1 MNPRDAQQLARRFI
15 ALPEEKRRVFLAA
28 MDREGVDFSL
38 LPIVDGDG
46 VAERDGLSYAQQRLW
61 FLWQLEPTGAA
72 YNLPMAVRLNGVL
85 ELSALEQAFSAL
97 VARHECLRTTFG
109 QDGERAFQRVAE
121 PSAVRIALSD
131 LSALAPELRGQRA
144 RQAMAEEAGQAFD
157 LERGPLLSIR
167 LLRLAEQEHVLL
179 LTLHHI
185 IADGWSMNILVEE
198 FTRLYDASVAGQALS
213 LPPLSVHYRDYAL
226 WQRSW
231 LEAGERERQLA
242 YWRGHLGEEHPVLEL
257 PTDRAH
263 PAQAS
268 HRGARLEVQV
278 DGQLRQQLKTL
289 AQRQGV
295 TLFVVLL
302 ATFKTLLYRYSGQT
316 DIRVGGLIANRTRS
330 ETEGLIGFF
339 VNTQVLRSEVSG
351 QQSFAELLHSVREA
365 AAGAQ
370 AHQELPFDALIEAL
384 QPARSQSH
392 NPLFQVMFNHQP
404 LVTDVQGKTLACG
417 LQVVHLS
424 DEEGAAGSRE
434 HAAASDLMLETREE
448 GEQLFAAFTYATDIF
463 DGATIA
469 RLAEHWRNLLSAVCE
484 DPQQAVG
491 QLPMLAPEELVQL
504 LGDGTGKAA
513 LATEPVL
520 LPQLFE
526 AQVRRTPEATAL
538 ILAEPQPLVG
548 AGLPAMASEQA
559 VQDSGAPSLASQLL
573 QGEWHDDILAVGRRS
588 NVGAGLPAMAS
599 EQTAQDSGA
608 SSRASSL
615 LQGGAFE
622 RASRLSYAELNRR
635 ANRLA
640 HLLRERGVGPDVL
653 VGLAVSRSLE
663 MAVAIL
669 AVLKAGGAYVPLD
682 PQTPAER
689 LQHVLQD
696 SGLKL
701 LLTQSAW
708 LASLP
713 TAPGSEILCLDQLDD
728 SGFSDHDLPLT
739 INPHSLAYV
748 IYTSGST
755 GRPKGVAISHG
766 ALAEFIAR
774 ATEYSQLL
782 ASDRVLQMATNSF
795 DGFVEQFFP
804 PLCLGACVVLRDDR
818 LWDSATLHGAILEHG
833 ITLAD
838 LPAAYWH
845 LLVQD
850 WAARPPQHYGA
861 LRQIHIGGEAMAVD
875 GLRLWP
881 RAGLGHVRLINTY
894 GPTEATVVSTTY
906 DCSTLL
912 PEDVSWRGV
921 PIGHGLSGR
930 RLVVLDDDLNL
941 LPQGAV
947 GELYI
952 GGPGLARGY
961 QGQPA
966 LSALRF
972 IVDPF
977 NPGERLYRS
986 GDRARLRADGALE
999 YIGRVDHQVKIRG
1012 FRIELGE
1019 VEGRLLQCPGVRE
1032 AAVLALPLAGGTQL
1046 VGYLV
1051 AEQSTDDARQ
1061 DALRLRV
1068 KALLQSQLPDYM
1080 VPTHLLLLP
1089 RLPLTPSGKL
1099 DRKALP
1105 LPDPSQL
1112 QARYRAPASD
1122 IERSLAEIWEQ
1133 VLHVSQVGLDDHF
1146 FELGGHSLLA
1156 AQVIA
1161 RIKAR
1166 LAVSLPLRCLFEKPL
1181 LGDLAAELATLV
1193 EGAGESDW
1201 GDMEQF
1207 MSSLEEVGA

>member
-38 LPIVDGDG
+38 LPIVAGDA

-61 FLWQLEPTGAA
+61 FLWQLDPTGAA

-85 ELSALEQAFSAL
+85 ELPALEQAFSAL

-131 LSALAPELRGQRA
+131 LSALAPELRVQRA
-144 RQAMAEEAGQAFD
+144 RQAMAEEAGQSFD
-157 LERGPLLSIR
+157 LEQGPLLNIR
-167 LLRLAEQEHVLL
+167 LLRLAKQEHVLL

-185 IADGWSMNILVEE
+185 IADGWSMNILVDE
-198 FTRLYDASVAGQALS
+198 FTRLYDACVAGQAPGLS
-213 LPPLSVHYRDYAL
+213 PLSVHYRDYAL

-257 PTDRAH
+257 PTDRAY

-278 DGQLRQQLKTL
+278 EADLRQQLKTL

-302 ATFKTLLYRYSGQT
+302 ASFKTLLYRYSGQT

-351 QQSFAELLHSVREA
+351 QQSFAELLQRVREA

-417 LQVVHLS
+417 LQVRHLGA
-424 DEEGAAGSRE
+424 EEGAAGSRE

-463 DGATIA
+463 DGETIA
-469 RLAEHWRNLLSAVCE
+469 RLAGHWRNLLAAVCN
-484 DPQQAVG
+484 DPQQAVA
-491 QLPMLAPEELVQL
+491 QLPMLAPEEISQL
-504 LGDGTGKAA
+504 LDDSTGQPV
-513 LATEPVL
+513 LAIDSVL

-526 AQVRRTPEATAL
+526 AQVRRTPETTAL
-538 ILAEPQPLVG
+538 ILAEP
-548 AGLPAMASEQA
+548 E
-559 VQDSGAPSLASQLL
+559 GAPCL
-573 QGEWHDDILAVGRRS
+573 
-588 NVGAGLPAMAS
+588 
-599 EQTAQDSGA
+599 T
-608 SSRASSL
+608 
-615 LQGGAFE
+615 
-622 RASRLSYAELNRR
+622 YAELNRR

-682 PQTPAER
+682 PQTPVER

-701 LLTQSAW
+701 LLTQSSW

-713 TAPGSEILCLDQLDD
+713 TFQDGEILCLNQLDD
-728 SGFSDHDLPLT
+728 SAFSDHDLSASIDPQ
-739 INPHSLAYV
+739 SLAYV

-755 GRPKGVAISHG
+755 GRPKGVAISHA

-774 ATEYSQLL
+774 ASEYSQLVD
-782 ASDRVLQMATNSF
+782 SDRVLQMATSSF

-804 PLCLGACVVLRDDR
+804 PLCLGACVVLRDGR

-850 WAARPPQHYGA
+850 WAARPPQHYGL

-881 RAGLGHVRLINTY
+881 LAGLGHVRLINTY
-894 GPTEATVVSTTY
+894 GPTEATVVSTTH
-906 DCSTLL
+906 DCSALL

-921 PIGHGLSGR
+921 PIGQGLSGR
-930 RLVVLDDDLNL
+930 RLLVLDDELNL

-966 LSALRF
+966 LSAQRF

-999 YIGRVDHQVKIRG
+999 YVGRVDHQVKIRG

-1019 VEGRLLQCPGVRE
+1019 IEGRLLQCPGVRE
-1032 AAVLALPLAGGTQL
+1032 AAVLALPLTGGTQL

-1051 AEQSTDDARQ
+1051 AEQAADAATLRQ
-1061 DALRLRV
+1061 QV
-1068 KALLQSQLPDYM
+1068 KTLLQGRLPDYM

-1112 QARYRAPASD
+1112 QARYRAPRSE
-1122 IERSLAEIWEQ
+1122 IERHLAEIWEQ
-1133 VLHVSQVGLDDHF
+1133 VLQVPQVGLDDHF

-1166 LAVSLPLRCLFEKPL
+1166 LAVSLPLRSLFENPL
-1181 LGDLAAELATLV
+1181 LADLAVEVASLAEGV
-1193 EGAGESDW
+1193 GENDW